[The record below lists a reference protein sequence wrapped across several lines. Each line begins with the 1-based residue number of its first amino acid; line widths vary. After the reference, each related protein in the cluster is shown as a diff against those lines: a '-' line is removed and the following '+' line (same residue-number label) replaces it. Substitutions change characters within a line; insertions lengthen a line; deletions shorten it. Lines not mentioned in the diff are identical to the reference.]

1 MKLLRAILSVSLAS
15 VILASSIGV
24 TINMH
29 ICGGYVQS
37 TSLFLKA
44 DGCGD
49 MPMDCSTSAPKMK
62 SGGCCQEKSI
72 VVKGK
77 ETSAEVQAAVQW
89 NPSFEFVALLLP
101 VLYTFVNAPVPA
113 NVAFAHYKPP
123 LPDRDIPVLIHRFL
137 I

>member
-1 MKLLRAILSVSLAS
+1 MKLLRPILSVTLAS
-15 VILASSIGV
+15 VMLASSIGV

-29 ICGGYVQS
+29 ICGGHIQS
-37 TSLFLKA
+37 TALFLKA
-44 DGCGD
+44 NSCGD
-49 MPMDCSTSAPKMK
+49 MPMDCSSSSPKMK

-89 NPSFEFVALLLP
+89 YPSFEFVATLLP
-101 VLYTFVNAPVPA
+101 VLYTFVNTPAKEVP
-113 NVAFAHYKPP
+113 AFAHYKPP
-123 LPDRDIPVLIHRFL
+123 LPDRDIPVLTRSFL